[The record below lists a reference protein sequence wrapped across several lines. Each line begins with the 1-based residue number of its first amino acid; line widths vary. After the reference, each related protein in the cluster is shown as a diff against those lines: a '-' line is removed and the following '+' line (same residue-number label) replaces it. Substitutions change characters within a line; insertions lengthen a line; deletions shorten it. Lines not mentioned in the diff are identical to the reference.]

1 MKTANY
7 ANNEQQVKISQDSP
21 MYMEA
26 YERNHIEQAYQST
39 KDQLLCWGET
49 SNYMDSEFFTAL
61 ERKDQGSYL
70 Y

>member
-7 ANNEQQVKISQDSP
+7 ANNEQQVKISKDSP

-26 YERNHIEQAYQST
+26 YERNHIEQVYQSK
-39 KDQLLCWGET
+39 KDQLSCWGEA

-61 ERKDQGSYL
+61 EGKDQGSYL